1 MRGRTSGRT
10 VPGKRRTWQPPALT
24 KFAIG
29 AETKSS
35 QETMHS
41 ARPEPSPP
49 ATPASKFGFSFEMAL
64 PLATRTD
71 L

>member
-1 MRGRTSGRT
+1 MRGRKSGRA
-10 VPGKRRTWQPPALT
+10 VPGKRTWQPPALT
-24 KFAIG
+24 KLAIG
-29 AETKSS
+29 TETKSG
-35 QETMHS
+35 QTAARG

-49 ATPASKFGFSFEMAL
+49 AAPDSKFGFSFEMAL